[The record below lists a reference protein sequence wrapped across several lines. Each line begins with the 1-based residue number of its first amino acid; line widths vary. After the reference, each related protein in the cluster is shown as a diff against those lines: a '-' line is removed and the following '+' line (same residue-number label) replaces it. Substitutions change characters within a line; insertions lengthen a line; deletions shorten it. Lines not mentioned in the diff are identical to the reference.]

1 MQRVKGTAIPTY
13 IVDSTVKPPPGA
25 MVNYCPKDIDKH
37 LPQLTSEEEE
47 DIETI
52 FNELKGTNPFEVD
65 EDEEKSLEEFILN
78 NEQSQTN

>member
-13 IVDSTVKPPPGA
+13 IVDKTVKPPPGA
-25 MVNYCPKDIDKH
+25 MVNYCPTDIDKH
-37 LPQLTSEEEE
+37 LPRLTSEEEE
-47 DIETI
+47 DIESI

-65 EDEEKSLEEFILN
+65 DDEEKSLEEFILN